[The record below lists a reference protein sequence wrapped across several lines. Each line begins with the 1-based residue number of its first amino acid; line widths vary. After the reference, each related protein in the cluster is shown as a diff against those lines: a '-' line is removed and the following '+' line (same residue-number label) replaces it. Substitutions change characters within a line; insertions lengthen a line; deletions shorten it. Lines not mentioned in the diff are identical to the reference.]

1 MNNAVHHAIF
11 FSEVMNLK
19 TKILS
24 QLGFILVAFSAA
36 VEAQPQYAD
45 DTSKQVIEAMVEAH
59 GGLAKW
65 RAAPAISFDAIMH
78 NNYHGKNELA
88 WWVARETIDQKT
100 RQVHQDW
107 YLDDA
112 EIAFDG
118 EQVWSRNWHKANP
131 PTAMLYFFYYFVNLP
146 WLTQEDGVV
155 LSEVKAFA
163 WPGHGGKTYHE
174 VKMTFTSQPTMG
186 KSAVDY
192 FVLYIDPVSHLLVG
206 YQYAVG
212 NRALLE
218 ALGQPPERELFGPLW
233 RLITKHQ
240 TVNGLVF
247 PAAFRTMPEADER
260 IVGNHLITH
269 IDVSTPMDHR
279 KLNKPEG
286 ATEDPVEN
294 R

>member
-1 MNNAVHHAIF
+1 MKKIIKLKLLFTLAM
-11 FSEVMNLK
+11 FSSVLWAGPDYANSK
-19 TKILS
+19 T
-24 QLGFILVAFSAA
+24 Q
-36 VEAQPQYAD
+36 
-45 DTSKQVIEAMVEAH
+45 QVIEAMVKAH
-59 GGLAKW
+59 GGLEKW

-78 NNYHGKNELA
+78 NNYHNKNELA

-100 RQVHQDW
+100 KQVHQDW
-107 YLDDA
+107 YLNDA

-118 EQVWSRNWHKANP
+118 ENVWSRNWKKNNP

-146 WLTQEDGVV
+146 WLTQEEGVV
-155 LSEVKAFA
+155 LSEVTDFA

-174 VKMTFTSQPTMG
+174 VKMTFKTKPTIG
-186 KSAVDY
+186 KSALDY
-192 FVLYIDPVSHLLVG
+192 FVLYIDPETHLLIG

-212 NRALLE
+212 NRAFLK

-233 RLITKHQ
+233 RMITKHQ
-240 TVNGLVF
+240 DVDGLIF

-269 IDVSTPMDHR
+269 IDIQTPMDHSR
-279 KLNKPEG
+279 LKPP
-286 ATEDPVEN
+286 ADAVIDPEEN